1 MRIWIARVLPAM
13 LLCVT
18 PFAFATDVGDEPVVK
33 GAPAKLNERF
43 VDPELQVDT
52 WVERFEGESREVF
65 AARHEV
71 LSATEVAVGDRVVD
85 IGAGTGL
92 YTQLFAEAV
101 GEKGWV
107 YAVDIS
113 PPFLVHINR
122 KAAEVGLA
130 NVTTVLGH
138 VDSIQLPPA
147 SVEHAFVCDT
157 YHHLEAVEPML
168 ASIHRA
174 LVSGGQLVVIDF
186 DRIPGQSREWILD
199 HVRAGKGEFRAEIE
213 AAGFVFVEEVEIPA
227 FEENYFIKFKKK

>member
-1 MRIWIARVLPAM
+1 MRVWFARVLPAF

-18 PFAFATDVGDEPVVK
+18 PFVLAADVREEPVVK
-33 GAPAKLNERF
+33 GASAKLNERY
-43 VDPELQVDT
+43 VDPELNVDT

-65 AARHEV
+65 AARHEILRANAV
-71 LSATEVAVGDRVVD
+71 SAGDRVVD

-92 YTQLFAEAV
+92 YTRLFAEAV
-101 GEKGWV
+101 GEEGWV

-113 PPFLVHINR
+113 PLFLEHINR
-122 KAAEVGLA
+122 TVAEAGLA

-138 VDSIQLPPA
+138 VDSIRLPPA
-147 SVEHAFVCDT
+147 SVDHAFVCDT
-157 YHHLEAVEPML
+157 YHHFEAVEPML

-174 LVSGGQLVVIDF
+174 LVSGGHLVVIDF
-186 DRIPGQSREWILD
+186 ERIPGQSREWILD

-213 AAGFVFVEEVEIPA
+213 AAGFIVVEEVKIPA